1 MSIYRKQYKDRQ
13 GITQQSTILSIRFID
28 HAGRQ
33 REVSSGVSKKPLAQK
48 IQAQIKSMVEYHRAG
63 APVPAEMI
71 SWANRQPES
80 TRAKLAEWGIIPSD
94 QAASMLPLDTL
105 IDRWHL
111 SLTTK
116 GATLKHAD
124 QSRVALERAF
134 TLGKATR
141 WSDLDLPHQPVMQAI
156 AEMDAHTNTKRHYWT
171 AVVSFCLWGERTLNM
186 PKPRLLMARPNWK
199 PTEQDAATGRRRRC
213 ATPQEMD
220 ALIDAALTGEPHK
233 GIPTDG
239 WALAYELAVQTG
251 FRLNELRTIT
261 PARCRLDSL
270 PNRIVVG
277 AAYAKSRKERGCDI
291 RPQLAQRLRDYIE
304 RNQIDQDKPIL
315 PLPARHTAEVMR
327 VHLKA
332 AGIPFKDERG
342 AVLDFHAL
350 RHTFLTAVARST
362 DIETARQLAGHS
374 NITTTG
380 KYMHTTSLR
389 QREALDKLPEVK
401 KGA

>member
-1 MSIYRKQYKDRQ
+1 MSIYKKQFRSRQ
-13 GITQQSTILSIRFID
+13 GERQQSTIFSIRFTD
-28 HAGRQ
+28 HAGRM

-48 IQAQIKSMVEYHRAG
+48 IQAQIKAMVEYHRAG
-63 APVPAEMI
+63 SPVPAELI
-71 SWANRQPES
+71 HWAGRQPES
-80 TRAKLAEWGIIPSD
+80 TRNKLAEWGIIPSD
-94 QAASMLPLDTL
+94 QAASMLSLDTL
-105 IDRWHL
+105 MDRWQM

-116 GATLKHAD
+116 GATPKHAD
-124 QSRVALERAF
+124 QSRGRLELAL

-141 WSDLDLPHQPVMQAI
+141 WSDLDMPSQPVMQAI
-156 AEMDAHTNTKRHYWT
+156 AEMDAHTTTKRAYWT

-233 GIPTDG
+233 GIPADG

-261 PARCRLDSL
+261 PARCRLDTL

-291 RPQLAQRLRDYIE
+291 RPQLARRLRDYIE
-304 RNQIDQDKPIL
+304 RNHIAQDKPIL
-315 PLPARHTAEVMR
+315 PLPSQQTAKIMR
-327 VHLKA
+327 IHLKA

-350 RHTFLTAVARST
+350 RHTFATTVARST
-362 DIETARQLAGHS
+362 DLETARQLAGHS
-374 NITTTG
+374 NVTTTARYLHSTP
-380 KYMHTTSLR
+380 KL
-389 QREALDKLPEVK
+389 QRDALEKLPDIRRL
-401 KGA
+401 G